1 MLDQM
6 LMDRF
11 RIVKQIGFGAF
22 GETFLADDTHKRLS
36 NQSSSQCVVKRLI
49 TQTDPAHI
57 AITRQMF
64 EREAS
69 KLDDLNH
76 SGIPKLIAY
85 FEDNGQFYLV
95 QEFIDGHPLSD
106 EINHTVKWSESRTR
120 GLLRE
125 VLEILAY
132 VHSHGSIHRDLKP
145 SNIMRRRANDK
156 IVLID
161 FGAVREVQQNQ
172 TNVAV
177 GLASGTIAIGTLGY
191 MPAEQTQGRPC
202 FASDIYAV
210 GCMAIEALTAEAPY
224 GYGFEQDAET
234 GEFSWRHKAQV
245 SDDFVEYIDKMVRYD
260 FRQRYRNAEQALTAL
275 QSLKPMAPPPTT
287 IIVTQPDAALPSPNE
302 SKTVEPTQVTTPQP
316 DLQLTEPLAS
326 LPDSASSSTIVTASE
341 PKSESTAS
349 TIVTSPDVQ
358 HEASPVKLAQAVET
372 TQSIEPKQENQAP
385 SETTPNLSISPTK
398 PTTENLSLATE
409 TIKPTASHQLINSNY
424 GYQPP
429 KNIDVTPKLSQ
440 KKQDLPTEEDS
451 KKQKTLLSL
460 GVIGAI
466 IGFFALVGNLQNQ
479 GSQYSSSSSYT
490 RPQVIPTPD
499 SNATNSTVSSPSVTT
514 SPSLTPKSTESPKP
528 IEAPKPPTSA
538 ETPKANAS
546 PNASANYSSGA
557 KQIDTEVRQGNQYK
571 ELYDATGGISYISLV
586 EIETC
591 KALDQGVNFKDLI
604 TALNKEFDKQA
615 NSIPA
620 EKLTKLKE
628 YTGLVSAASI
638 LYSCPKH
645 MDKASKSLDK

>member
-1 MLDQM
+1 MLEQM

-22 GETFLADDTHKRLS
+22 GETFLAEDTHKRLS

-95 QEFIDGHPLSD
+95 QEFIDGNPLSD
-106 EINHTVKWSESRTR
+106 EINHTVKWSEAKTR

-132 VHSHGSIHRDLKP
+132 VHSQGSIHRDLKP

-161 FGAVREVQQNQ
+161 FGAVREVQQNK

-224 GYGFEQDAET
+224 GHGFEQDAET

-287 IIVTQPDAALPSPNE
+287 IIVTQQEVALPSSKE
-302 SKTVEPTQVTTPQP
+302 VKTVEPTQVTNPPP
-316 DLQLTEPLAS
+316 DLSSTELLSSPL
-326 LPDSASSSTIVTASE
+326 DSASSSTIVFPLE
-341 PKSESTAS
+341 
-349 TIVTSPDVQ
+349 V
-358 HEASPVKLAQAVET
+358 
-372 TQSIEPKQENQAP
+372 
-385 SETTPNLSISPTK
+385 
-398 PTTENLSLATE
+398 
-409 TIKPTASHQLINSNY
+409 SHDS
-424 GYQPP
+424 
-429 KNIDVTPKLSQ
+429 
-440 KKQDLPTEEDS
+440 TEETSVTHPAIKNELPIIELEKFGHPDILS
-451 KKQKTLLSL
+451 VQRNPANAKQKSRPKWLSVSLLLSMSL
-460 GVIGAI
+460 
-466 IGFFALVGNLQNQ
+466 LVLLTSVVASSLSSRPDITCVKILPD
-479 GSQYSSSSSYT
+479 GST
-490 RPQVIPTPD
+490 RTI
-499 SNATNSTVSSPSVTT
+499 
-514 SPSLTPKSTESPKP
+514 
-528 IEAPKPPTSA
+528 
-538 ETPKANAS
+538 
-546 PNASANYSSGA
+546 SGDECR
-557 KQIDTEVRQGNQYK
+557 K
-571 ELYDATGGISYISLV
+571 
-586 EIETC
+586 
-591 KALDQGVNFKDLI
+591 
-604 TALNKEFDKQA
+604 
-615 NSIPA
+615 
-620 EKLTKLKE
+620 
-628 YTGLVSAASI
+628 
-638 LYSCPKH
+638 
-645 MDKASKSLDK
+645 

>member
-22 GETFLADDTHKRLS
+22 GETFLAEDTHKRLS
-36 NQSSSQCVVKRLI
+36 NQASSQCVVKRLI
-49 TQTDPAHI
+49 TQTDPTHI

-76 SGIPKLIAY
+76 WGIPKLIAY

-132 VHSHGSIHRDLKP
+132 VHSQGSIHRDLKP

-172 TNVAV
+172 TNMAV

-210 GCMAIEALTAEAPY
+210 GCMAIEALTAEPPY
-224 GYGFEQDAET
+224 GHGFEQDAET
-234 GEFSWRHKAQV
+234 GEFSWRHKTLV

-260 FRQRYRNAEQALTAL
+260 FRQRYRNAEQALTVL
-275 QSLKPMAPPPTT
+275 QTLKPLAPQPTT
-287 IIVTQPDAALPSPNE
+287 IIVTQPEAALPSPNE

-316 DLQLTEPLAS
+316 DLLSTELLVSPL
-326 LPDSASSSTIVTASE
+326 DSASSSTIVIPSE
-341 PKSESTAS
+341 PNHDSTAS
-349 TIVTSPDVQ
+349 TIVTQPNVE
-358 HEASPVKLAQAVET
+358 HEILTLGQE
-372 TQSIEPKQENQAP
+372 QSIESAQLLESTQDSQVTTELTPSLLISQTIEVQPNFENAVPPIEPAKPVAQNQVNNSNDENQPTDKIEVTSKP
-385 SETTPNLSISPTK
+385 SQLNQNLPVK
-398 PTTENLSLATE
+398 VN
-409 TIKPTASHQLINSNY
+409 
-424 GYQPP
+424 
-429 KNIDVTPKLSQ
+429 
-440 KKQDLPTEEDS
+440 S
-451 KKQKTLLSL
+451 KKLQKTLLSL
-460 GVIGAI
+460 
-466 IGFFALVGNLQNQ
+466 ALVGTVAATAIVVAPRVVYWIQA
-479 GSQYSSSSSYT
+479 GSFEYSSSQQASLDKIIGEYHGFHH
-490 RPQVIPTPD
+490 PEIVFNDKLADKVKEFKVII
-499 SNATNSTVSSPSVTT
+499 NS
-514 SPSLTPKSTESPKP
+514 EG
-528 IEAPKPPTSA
+528 IFE
-538 ETPKANAS
+538 
-546 PNASANYSSGA
+546 
-557 KQIDTEVRQGNQYK
+557 QYIK
-571 ELYDATGGISYISLV
+571 GEL
-586 EIETC
+586 
-591 KALDQGVNFKDLI
+591 NFKDLGLDPYEYRTTGKVNI
-604 TALNKEFDKQA
+604 KDGKVSFL
-615 NSIPA
+615 A
-620 EKLTKLKE
+620 EMVNGKKASEEQMRNYSSEGYILSTDGRVLYTTNVSGKVTTKLIRK
-628 YTGLVSAASI
+628 
-638 LYSCPKH
+638 
-645 MDKASKSLDK
+645 